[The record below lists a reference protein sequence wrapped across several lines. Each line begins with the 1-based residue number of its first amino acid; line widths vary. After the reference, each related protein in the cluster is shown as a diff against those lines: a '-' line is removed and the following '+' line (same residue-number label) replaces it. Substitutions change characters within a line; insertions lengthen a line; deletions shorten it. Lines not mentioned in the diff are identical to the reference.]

1 MPNRRTNNNHL
12 TAANYRQP
20 IIGNQLTTTHY
31 RQPINNNPLT
41 AANYRQPI
49 NNNPLMTN
57 IKDNKNKVSIP
68 RNLVFY
74 YLFFILT
81 GNTPEKYFPASI
93 LLISSQI
100 VTIPFFIF
108 MLLAIKL

>member
-1 MPNRRTNNNHL
+1 
-12 TAANYRQP
+12 
-20 IIGNQLTTTHY
+20 
-31 RQPINNNPLT
+31 
-41 AANYRQPI
+41 
-49 NNNPLMTN
+49 MTN

-68 RNLVFY
+68 GNLVFY

-100 VTIPFFIF
+100 VTIPFFYF
-108 MLLAIKL
+108 YVVSD

>member
-20 IIGNQLTTTHY
+20 I
-31 RQPINNNPLT
+31 NNNPLT
-41 AANYRQPI
+41 ATNYRQPI

-68 RNLVFY
+68 GNLVFY

>member
-1 MPNRRTNNNHL
+1 MMMQKWLRSILMPNRRTNNNH
-12 TAANYRQP
+12 
-20 IIGNQLTTTHY
+20 
-31 RQPINNNPLT
+31 LT

-68 RNLVFY
+68 GNLVFY